1 MNKLFDA
8 KLSEIELPSNKKFG
22 YFFTLIFL
30 IITGYFFLNKSLN
43 LAYVFATISITLFF
57 ITIVKADLLS
67 YPNKLWIQFGLLL
80 GMIISPIVLG
90 VLFFVLFTPTAII
103 MKLFGRDELRIK
115 FKRNTSY
122 WIVRENQINSDSFS
136 NQF

>member
-1 MNKLFDA
+1 MNKLFDE

-30 IITGYFFLNKSLN
+30 IITGYFFLNKSSN
-43 LAYVFATISITLFF
+43 LAYVFAAISITLFF
-57 ITIVKADLLS
+57 ITLVKADLLL

-103 MKLFGRDELRIK
+103 MKLYGRDELRIK
-115 FKRNTSY
+115 FKKSTSY

>member
-1 MNKLFDA
+1 MKKLFDE

-43 LAYVFATISITLFF
+43 LAYVFAAISITLFF
-57 ITIVKADLLS
+57 ITLVKADLLL

-103 MKLFGRDELRIK
+103 MKLYGRDELRIK
-115 FKRNTSY
+115 FKKSTSY

>member
-1 MNKLFDA
+1 MNKLFDE

-57 ITIVKADLLS
+57 ITIVKADLLL

-103 MKLFGRDELRIK
+103 MKLYGRDELRIK
-115 FKRNTSY
+115 FKKNTSY

>member
-1 MNKLFDA
+1 MNKLFDE
-8 KLSEIELPSNKKFG
+8 KFSEIELPSNKKFG

-43 LAYVFATISITLFF
+43 LTYVFATISITLFF
-57 ITIVKADLLS
+57 ITIIKADLLL
-67 YPNKLWIQFGLLL
+67 YPNKLWIKFGLLL

-90 VLFFVLFTPTAII
+90 VLFFILFTPTAIL
-103 MKLFGRDELRIK
+103 MKLYGRDELRIK
-115 FKRNTSY
+115 FKKNTSY
-122 WIVRENQINSDSFS
+122 WILRETQINSDSFS